1 LLVINGKISKYINII
16 RNQAFQWK
24 RKEIQVWTLS
34 RLFENN
40 VEFECDFMIFLID
53 QFLSIEMDSEW
64 QRAHSMS
71 ILVSQYPS
79 LQKRNLHPI
88 EKGLMPVEPELGV
101 SCGT

>member
-1 LLVINGKISKYINII
+1 MLVINGKISKYII

-24 RKEIQVWTLS
+24 RKQIQVLTLS

-40 VEFECDFMIFLID
+40 VEFECDFMILID

-71 ILVSQYPS
+71 ILVSQYAS

-88 EKGLMPVEPELGV
+88 EKGLMPIEPELGV